1 VGRRAVR
8 RLGWLTLSAAALAA
22 GLGQRGRAP
31 PFDARPFG
39 RALDAQIAETET
51 VLHRRLSDLAK
62 LPQLTAAISTD
73 RRTVRDLTQDE
84 LAFRPQPEETIA
96 IGQIPRTG
104 SATTGRRS
112 PIVLLVLPDGA
123 TAPSLDVVPPHLAV
137 SGRRLILSEAV
148 RVTPRERAD
157 ELDGTIAVS
166 RPVDLG
172 WTEAALLPAGAHAEL
187 SAGDGT
193 MSLGAPPA
201 DGAQR
206 IAVPLVDP
214 SMGLRVTVLATAAR
228 RPATAWIVALALAGV
243 AFLLLLDSGRSG
255 PRIAQT
261 ELSRSA
267 TPVVWSPGSG
277 PGKLSLPVAVSST
290 PSGLPAAPIGRI
302 GRIGRY
308 DLLRTIGWGGM
319 AQVYLGRATGEAG
332 FTKLVALKVLQPELA
347 SQPQVV
353 QHFLDEAR
361 LAAQIDHPNVVQTV
375 DLGRSDDHYFIAME
389 YVDGADLSRLI
400 ETSRTRGVDIPIV
413 VALRMLRLI
422 CDGLHA
428 AHTAHDAEGLALGLV
443 HRDVK
448 SANVFLA
455 RNGAVKVGDFGI
467 AKASQASRLSRTEI
481 GLVKGTPGYMAP
493 EQRLAQTVDGRADL
507 YGVGAIAYELLSG
520 LPVNLDLAI
529 LAQKGRDGWP
539 HLQPLSSLR
548 ADVPPALEAIVM
560 KALSYDPQDRFADCA
575 ALESALEGVAALCP
589 PRAGSRT
596 IAEWVGA
603 LLDWEASA
611 PKQTTPNQGSL
622 A

>member
-1 VGRRAVR
+1 MGRRTGK
-8 RLGWLTLSAAALAA
+8 RLGWLTLVAAALVAA
-22 GLGQRGRAP
+22 LGQRGRAP
-31 PFDARPFG
+31 TFDAASFG
-39 RALDAQIAETET
+39 RALDARIAETKT
-51 VLHRRLSDLAK
+51 ALHRRVEELAK
-62 LPQLTAAISTD
+62 LPQLAAAVSTD
-73 RRTVRDLTQDE
+73 SRTVRDLTQDE
-84 LAFRPQPEETIA
+84 LAFRPQPEEAIA
-96 IGQIPRTG
+96 IGQLPKTGG
-104 SATTGRRS
+104 SATAPRS
-112 PIVLLVLPDGA
+112 PVMLLVAPEGA
-123 TAPSLDVVPPHLAV
+123 AAPPLDVGPSHLAV
-137 SGRRLILSEAV
+137 SGARLLLSQAV
-148 RVTPRERAD
+148 RVIPRERAD
-157 ELDGTIAVS
+157 ELDGVIAVS
-166 RPVDLG
+166 RPVDLAG
-172 WTEAALLPAGAHAEL
+172 PEAALLAVGARAEL
-187 SAGDGT
+187 SAEGGT
-193 MSLGAPPA
+193 LSLGAPPA
-201 DGAQR
+201 EGAPR
-206 IAVPLVDP
+206 RAVPLAD
-214 SMGLRVTVLATAAR
+214 SSLGLRAMVLPPTAPRAI
-228 RPATAWIVALALAGV
+228 TSWIVALALAGL
-243 AFLLLLDSGRSG
+243 ALLLLLGGGRSAARRAPAEA
-255 PRIAQT
+255 PRF
-261 ELSRSA
+261 A
-267 TPVVWSPGSG
+267 TPAIWSPGSG
-277 PGKLSLPVAVSST
+277 SGPIRLPVAAAVKST
-290 PSGLPAAPIGRI
+290 PTGLPAAPI

-375 DLGRSDDHYFIAME
+375 DLGRSDEHYFIAME

-400 ETSRTRGVDIPIV
+400 EMSRLRGLDVPII
-413 VALRMLRLI
+413 VALRILRRI

-428 AHTAHDAEGLALGLV
+428 AHSAHDADGLALGLV

-448 SANVFLA
+448 SANVFVA

-520 LPVNLDLAI
+520 TPVNLDLAI

-539 HLQPLSSLR
+539 HLAPLSSVR
-548 ADVPPALEAIVM
+548 ADVPLALEAIVM

-575 ALESALEGVAALCP
+575 ALESALEGMAALCP

-603 LLDWEASA
+603 LLALEAA
-611 PKQTTPNQGSL
+611 TPKQTAAND

>member
-1 VGRRAVR
+1 LV
-8 RLGWLTLSAAALAA
+8 AAAVVAA
-22 GLGQRGRAP
+22 LGQRGRAP
-31 PFDARPFG
+31 TLDAASFG
-39 RALDAQIAETET
+39 RALDARIAETRT
-51 VLHRRLSDLAK
+51 ALHRRVEELSR
-62 LPQLTAAISTD
+62 LPQLAAAVSTD
-73 RRTVRDLTQDE
+73 SRTVRDLTQDE

-96 IGQIPRTG
+96 IGQLPKTDR
-104 SATTGRRS
+104 ATNVQRS
-112 PIVLLVLPDGA
+112 PVVLLVAPEGA
-123 TAPSLDVVPPHLAV
+123 AAPPLDVGPSRLAV
-137 SGRRLILSEAV
+137 SDARLLLSETV

-157 ELDGTIAVS
+157 ELDGVVAVS
-166 RPVDLG
+166 RPVDLAG
-172 WTEAALLPAGAHAEL
+172 WGAALLAAGARAEL
-187 SAGDGT
+187 SAEGGT
-193 MSLGAPPA
+193 LSLGAPPA
-201 DGAQR
+201 DGARR
-206 IAVPLVDP
+206 IAVPLLGR
-214 SMGLRVTVLATAAR
+214 SAGLRATAFVTAR
-228 RPATAWIVALALAGV
+228 RQPVTAWTGALALAGV
-243 AFLLLLDSGRSG
+243 ALLLLFAGGRSAPG
-255 PRIAQT
+255 IAPGEAPRPA
-261 ELSRSA
+261 A
-267 TPVVWSPGSG
+267 PAVWSPGSG
-277 PGKLSLPVAVSST
+277 AGPSRLPVPAAAAVKST
-290 PSGLPAAPIGRI
+290 PTGLPAAPI

-400 ETSRTRGVDIPIV
+400 EMSRLRGVDVPII
-413 VALRMLRLI
+413 VALRILRRI

-428 AHTAHDAEGLALGLV
+428 AHSARDAEGIALGLV

-448 SANVFLA
+448 SANVFVA

-520 LPVNLDLAI
+520 TPVNLDLAI

-539 HLQPLSSLR
+539 HLAPLSSVR
-548 ADVPPALEAIVM
+548 ADVPPALEAVVM

-575 ALESALEGVAALCP
+575 ALESALEGLAALCP
-589 PRAGSRT
+589 PRAGSKT

-603 LLDWEASA
+603 LLVWEAAA
-611 PKQTTPNQGSL
+611 PKQTAANDV
-622 A
+622 